1 MEQDL
6 TEFRVRR
13 GEDIKI
19 SFPDPAQVAEVVVN
33 GQRREGL
40 FGSIVVA
47 PPATDKKFSTLTV
60 ALDPARRTRPVE
72 VQIQTDIGMFR
83 HFVLPDLD
91 LARFHFVFEESE
103 QRLIYCAV
111 EDDYVIA
118 GPNGKCPRHP

>member
-6 TEFRVRR
+6 TEFRVQR

-19 SFPDPAQVAEVVVN
+19 TFPDPAQVAEVVVN
-33 GQRREGL
+33 GQSIEAPA
-40 FGSIVVA
+40 GSIVVA
-47 PPATDKKFSTLTV
+47 PRANKKFTTLNV

-72 VQIQTDIGMFR
+72 VQVQMGRGMFR

-91 LARFHFVFEESE
+91 LARFHFVYEESE